1 MLITGWVFT
10 ASWPD
15 EEQDE
20 VANRALSDLADR
32 ARELAREK
40 GLLLDY
46 VSASFAGGYQDVLG
60 SYGAESL
67 KKLRAAAERY
77 DSKEYSRPCKTVGFC
92 CVMPRSS
99 PIRV

>member
-20 VANRALSDLADR
+20 VANKALSDLADR

-60 SYGAESL
+60 SYGVESL
-67 KKLRAAAERY
+67 EKLRAAAGKY
-77 DSKEYSRPCKTVGFC
+77 DPEGVFQTLQNGGFLLRN
-92 CVMPRSS
+92 VLQ
-99 PIRV
+99 